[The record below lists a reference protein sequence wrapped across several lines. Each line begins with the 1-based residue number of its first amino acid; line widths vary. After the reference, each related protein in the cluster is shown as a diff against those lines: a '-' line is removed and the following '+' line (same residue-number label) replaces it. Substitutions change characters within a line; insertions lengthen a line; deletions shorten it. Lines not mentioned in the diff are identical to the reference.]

1 MTHHF
6 EILFSEVLIY
16 IFSFGISDT
25 ILSLAS
31 NIYTKLTIILIIGF
45 IGLTMNYKYAYKDN
59 HK

>member
-16 IFSFGISDT
+16 IFAFGISNT
-25 ILSLAS
+25 ILSLTS
-31 NIYTKLTIILIIGF
+31 NIYTKLIIILIIGF

-59 HK
+59 HT

>member
-16 IFSFGISDT
+16 IFAFGISDT

-31 NIYTKLTIILIIGF
+31 NIYTKLTIVLIIGF
-45 IGLTMNYKYAYKDN
+45 IGLTMNYKYAYKHN